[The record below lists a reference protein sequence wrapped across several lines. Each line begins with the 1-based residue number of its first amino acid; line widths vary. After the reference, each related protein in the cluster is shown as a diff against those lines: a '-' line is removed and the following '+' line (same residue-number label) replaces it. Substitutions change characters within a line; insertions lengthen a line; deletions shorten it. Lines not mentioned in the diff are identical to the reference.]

1 MALTVYC
8 WLLCLYPG
16 SCRHEFG
23 EEMTSVFRDARNTLP
38 PALAA
43 KIRFYRREFCGLLS
57 CVRTLTVCS
66 ALSFLFG
73 DSLCNARFVS
83 LALPCF

>member
-8 WLLCLYPG
+8 WLLFLYPG
-16 SCRHEFG
+16 SYRDELG
-23 EEMTSVFRDARNTLP
+23 KEMTSVFRDARNTLP

-66 ALSFLFG
+66 GPPFHLGGSI
-73 DSLCNARFVS
+73 CNPIFVFPAR
-83 LALPCF
+83 PCS